1 MKRNHK
7 RVLAFL
13 LAITITSVNVIANN
27 SEQNRF
33 PVLANENNVLD
44 FIQPKDITAKP
55 NATVK
60 FSVGEDIE
68 GYTYQWQWRQ
78 LSTDK
83 WTNCSVGAPTT
94 AILSVIATQYR
105 NGYQYRCIVTDS
117 SGNAVASDAATLTV
131 SDKTIL
137 EIKDHPEN
145 ITVKPNGN
153 AYFTVNALGDGLT
166 YQWQWRE
173 NENNDWSNS
182 TSGNQNTQTLTVV
195 ALYRRQGY
203 QYRCIVTDIYGN
215 TVVSDT
221 ATLIVSDKI
230 SPEIKEQPK
239 DVVVKLN
246 GNAYFNINAIGN
258 DLTYQWQWRE
268 NENKDWRNSTTGNP
282 KTSILSVT
290 AANFRKGYQYRCLVS
305 DGITTIE
312 SNIATLSIAS
322 PITVSKNLISSTIT
336 SVDNAVF
343 TVEATGTDDLT
354 YLWESSTDGENWT
367 TCGENSNTLIVDGK
381 TAVSGTQYRCT
392 VSDNYGQKVKSNS
405 ATLTIV
411 SPISINSS
419 PKSTTIKPNETA
431 TFSVVAEG
439 EELVYQ
445 WKYSNDG
452 KAWQNYNGEGANTS
466 SIVISG
472 ADAIDGTQYKCVV
485 TDKYGQEAVTEPAT
499 LTIKEPL
506 VISSQPVSITVTE
519 NNKVTFSIEATGENI
534 SYQWQKATADT
545 EDLQW
550 TDIEGATYGTY
561 TFTAALAD
569 NENRYR
575 CIVSDGD
582 DTINSSVATLT
593 VKPEN
598 AVITN
603 GTKEITINKNE
614 AYQLDLVGKGLR
626 YISNASNIT
635 VDKYGVVNAKE
646 TGTGYVF
653 VIDSY
658 GHKCFYKIH
667 VVEKYEELAFDEIE
681 YNVMPGESVRL
692 YTNKNA
698 SYVISDDDKAS
709 IYYYY
714 YYDNYCDVTCFVPG
728 VYTAIAYTEN
738 GEFTFTTIN
747 VSGEVTDIESKTSYE
762 GETDTNNSVWYKYVN
777 NSDVE
782 ELITFDIE
790 NSSNAAYVYYNQGSY
805 SEPNYYWED
814 EIARNQM
821 YVQPGDE
828 VYVRMISDSD
838 NAANYDFTVNI
849 VPCASVD
856 YTIGEELEDVVLDRD
871 DYTEYSFTPDSSGE
885 YELTAFSRNEFNWII
900 TDSEN
905 NVVKNEY
912 SNGAVYK
919 TFNLKENENY
929 TIRFTPNSMTETGS
943 LTFEITKAED
953 NITVADVNTVYDTGI
968 IRSGQTVYYKFEIC
982 KNSDNPAFDVFAF
995 SREYSDYL
1003 SYTVLGSDMFTPY
1016 ELNWDEGIAKLYFEE
1031 ATDIYVKIENKS
1043 ESADTPNF
1051 EIKQYEKTVT
1061 QLSEEAENTAEIGA
1075 YEADWYEFTAPEN
1088 GNYCISFGFDS
1099 YTDNFMPLNF
1109 EIYTGDD
1116 LVYDEDLSVYYM
1128 YDGYGFNHTMVK
1140 GEKLYVKVTGNCS
1153 ENNENGAMS
1162 YNWSITSNQTY
1173 LLEELTLDSL
1183 TEGSTVNG
1191 KQTVFKFTA
1200 PVSGTYYFWSE
1211 SKCNMYGNLSSMPN
1225 GDYIVG
1231 DDNSGYANNFCFAHR
1246 ISAGETVY
1254 LNCHQID
1261 NCDCEYNVMVSKTNR
1276 SQEYE
1281 PVFETIEMILDT
1293 PVSGYYENADGFD
1306 IFSFTSEMAGTY
1318 VFTSENA
1325 VDIYGNVADMY
1336 GELYSDD
1343 ALTNQLTYDDDGSES
1358 YRQFRIEY
1366 ELEEG
1371 QTVYLKP
1378 YNLSEYDSC
1387 DYIVTVTKTE
1397 EMNET
1402 EILGTVDSYGDIST
1416 SSSFNTDSSSAII
1429 QVNCVNSI
1437 PMDFYMLT
1445 NSEINMWTALSLE
1458 SDDNR
1463 ENEQTGIEFSFNYAP
1478 MADCYYI
1485 FIETT
1490 DGSSIGDIE
1499 VGYTYNELE
1508 PGYEDVCSECGGLN
1522 SEHTPE
1528 CSMGFV
1534 EDGSED

>member
-1 MKRNHK
+1 MRYGKQAA
-7 RVLAFL
+7 AFL
-13 LAITITSVNVIANN
+13 VSLSMLNSSYSIVSVRAESSAIVISQQPTEQEVTIGGAASFTIDAM
-27 SEQNRF
+27 SETDA
-33 PVLANENNVLD
+33 VL
-44 FIQPKDITAKP
+44 
-55 NATVK
+55 
-60 FSVGEDIE
+60 S
-68 GYTYQWQWRQ
+68 YQWQYSSDNGKTWKS
-78 LSTDK
+78 STGGTAK
-83 WTNCSVGAPTT
+83 TKNFRISVNSTT
-94 AILSVIATQYR
+94 ITRLV
-105 NGYQYRCIVTDS
+105 RCIVTADS
-117 SGNAVASDAATLTV
+117 GESIVSDIVGMKEKQQRSVVISQQPTEQKVTMGGAATFTIDAV
-131 SDKTIL
+131 SETGASL
-137 EIKDHPEN
+137 S
-145 ITVKPNGN
+145 
-153 AYFTVNALGDGLT
+153 
-166 YQWQWRE
+166 YQWQY
-173 NENNDWSNS
+173 S
-182 TSGNQNTQTLTVV
+182 TDSGKTWKSSSGATATTKNFKLAVNATTINRVV
-195 ALYRRQGY
+195 
-203 QYRCIVTDIYGN
+203 RCIVTADSGE
-215 TVVSDT
+215 S
-221 ATLIVSDKI
+221 IVSDIVGMKEKQQRSVVI
-230 SPEIKEQPK
+230 SQQPTEQEVTMGGAASFTI
-239 DVVVKLN
+239 DAMSETDAVLS
-246 GNAYFNINAIGN
+246 
-258 DLTYQWQWRE
+258 YQWQYSSDNGKTWKSSTGGTAKTKNFRISV
-268 NENKDWRNSTTGNP
+268 NSTTI
-282 KTSILSVT
+282 TRLVRCIVT
-290 AANFRKGYQYRCLVS
+290 ADSGESIVS
-305 DGITTIE
+305 DIVGMKEKQQRSVVISQQPTEQKVTMGGAATFTIDAVSETGASLSYQWQYSTDSGKTWKSSSGATATTKNFKLAVNATTIKRVVRCIVTASSGE
-312 SNIATLSIAS
+312 SIISETAGMVEIS
-322 PITVSKNLISSTIT
+322 PITLTALTSQTIT
-336 SVDNAVF
+336 IDSDASF
-343 TVEATGTDDLT
+343 TIEATGTGDLT

-367 TCGENSNTLIVDGK
+367 TCGENSNTLTVDGK

-392 VSDNYGQKVKSNS
+392 VSDNYGQKV
-405 ATLTIV
+405 
-411 SPISINSS
+411 
-419 PKSTTIKPNETA
+419 TT
-431 TFSVVAEG
+431 
-439 EELVYQ
+439 
-445 WKYSNDG
+445 
-452 KAWQNYNGEGANTS
+452 NT
-466 SIVISG
+466 
-472 ADAIDGTQYKCVV
+472 
-485 TDKYGQEAVTEPAT
+485 AT
-499 LTIKEPL
+499 LTIKKPL
-506 VISSQPVSITVTE
+506 EISSQPVSITATE
-519 NNKVTFSIEATGENI
+519 NNRVTFSIEATGENV
-534 SYQWQKATADT
+534 SYQWQKATSDT
-545 EDLQW
+545 EELLW

-569 NENRYR
+569 NGNRYR
-575 CIVSDGD
+575 CMVSDGE

-593 VKPEN
+593 VKPDN

-603 GTKEITINKNE
+603 GTKEITINKGE

-626 YISNASNIT
+626 YIANASNVT

-653 VIDSY
+653 VIDFY

-698 SYVISDDDKAS
+698 SYVISDTDRAS
-709 IYYYY
+709 VYTDWYEY
-714 YYDNYCDVTCFVPG
+714 NYCNVTCYIPG
-728 VYTAIAYTEN
+728 SYTVIAYNEY
-738 GEFTFTTIN
+738 GELAFTTVN
-747 VSGEVTDIESKTSYE
+747 VEGNVTDIEVGTNYE

-777 NSDVE
+777 DSDVE

-790 NSSNAAYVYYNQGSY
+790 DSSNAAYVYYNQGSY

-885 YELTAFSRNEFNWII
+885 FELTAFSRNEFNWII

-943 LTFEITKAED
+943 LTFEITKATD
-953 NITVADVNTVYDTGI
+953 DIIVADVNTVYDTGI

-1043 ESADTPNF
+1043 DSADTPNF

-1088 GNYCISFGFDS
+1088 GRYNINFYPNNDVESVVYLNY
-1099 YTDNFMPLNF
+1099 
-1109 EIYTGDD
+1109 E
-1116 LVYDEDLSVYYM
+1116 VYIGEDMVYNSDLSNYYD
-1128 YDGYGFNHTMVK
+1128 YYGINFDYSLFE
-1140 GEKLYVKVTGNCS
+1140 GEKIYIKVTGNH
-1153 ENNENGAMS
+1153 NADNEIVVMT

-1173 LLEELTLDSL
+1173 LLEELTLDTL
-1183 TEGSTVNG
+1183 AEGKTVEG
-1191 KQTVFKFTA
+1191 KKTMFKFTA
-1200 PVSGTYYFWSE
+1200 PKTGTYYFWSE
-1211 SKCNMYGNLSSMPN
+1211 SKYSVN
-1225 GDYIVG
+1225 GALYSDLGAYCIAEDY
-1231 DDNSGYANNFCFAHR
+1231 DSGYANNFCITYR
-1246 ISAGETVY
+1246 LTAGETVY
-1254 LNCHQID
+1254 LQTEQVSGREIG
-1261 NCDCEYNVMVSKTNR
+1261 YNIMVSKTNN
-1276 SQEYE
+1276 SQKYR
-1281 PVFETIEMILDT
+1281 PLFEFVEMKLNTPIEG
-1293 PVSGYYENADGFD
+1293 SYYNSEDFD
-1306 IFSFTSEMAGTY
+1306 RFKFTAETAGTY
-1318 VFTSENA
+1318 VFTSESS
-1325 VDIYGNVADMY
+1325 ADMY
-1336 GELYSDD
+1336 GELYSDINLSEWID
-1343 ALTNQLTYDDDGSES
+1343 ENDDSAGNL
-1358 YRQFRIEY
+1358 QFRIEIS
-1366 ELEEG
+1366 LEER

-1378 YNLSEYDSC
+1378 RSCSSDSSSEYSV
-1387 DYIVTVTKTE
+1387 IVTKIG
-1397 EMNET
+1397 ET

-1429 QVNCVNSI
+1429 QVNCMNSI
-1437 PMDFYMLT
+1437 SMDFYMLT

-1508 PGYEDVCSECGGLN
+1508 PGYEDVCAECGGLN
-1522 SEHTPE
+1522 SEHTPD

>member
-1 MKRNHK
+1 MKK
-7 RVLAFL
+7 RLESLFASTLMALSLTTMNMDTTVL
-13 LAITITSVNVIANN
+13 
-27 SEQNRF
+27 
-33 PVLANENNVLD
+33 
-44 FIQPKDITAKP
+44 DITAYAVENSAGNTDINLIGSGTCGENVEWSLDKNGLLTISGSGTMSSYTSSSHAP
-55 NATVK
+55 WYSNNAKIKSVVVENGVTSIGDYAFYCCSSLTNVTLSDSITVIGNSI
-60 FSVGEDIE
+60 FRACSSLSEITIPSNVQSIGGYAFASSGLQSVTIPDSVQTLGASAFYGSTKLKEAIIGKGVKTIS
-68 GYTYQWQWRQ
+68 GYTFSGCSALETLTIPANVTFINASATNNCTALNEIRGYSESVAETYANNNNITFVRLDEPSVNLIGSGTCGENVEWSLDKNGLLTISGSGTMSSYTSSSHAPWYSNNAKIKSVVVENGVTSIGDYAFYCCSSLTNVT
-78 LSTDK
+78 LSDSITVIG
-83 WTNCSVGAPTT
+83 NSIFRACSS
-94 AILSVIATQYR
+94 LSEITIPSNVQSIG
-105 NGYQYRCIVTDS
+105 GYAFAS
-117 SGNAVASDAATLTV
+117 SGLQSVTIPDSVQTLGASAFYGSTKLKEAIIGKGVKTISGYTFSGCSALETLTIPANV
-131 SDKTIL
+131 TFINASATNNCTAL
-137 EIKDHPEN
+137 NEIRGYSESVAETYANNNN
-145 ITVKPNGN
+145 ITFVRLDELKIILFDFPSTTVIENDDVTFSITAKGAGN
-153 AYFTVNALGDGLT
+153 LT
-166 YQWQWRE
+166 YQWQE
-173 NENNDWSNS
+173 AIPPTNESAPIDWSDVPNAT
-182 TSGNQNTQTLTVV
+182 TSSYT
-195 ALYRRQGY
+195 
-203 QYRCIVTDIYGN
+203 
-215 TVVSDT
+215 
-221 ATLIVSDKI
+221 
-230 SPEIKEQPK
+230 
-239 DVVVKLN
+239 
-246 GNAYFNINAIGN
+246 F
-258 DLTYQWQWRE
+258 
-268 NENKDWRNSTTGNP
+268 
-282 KTSILSVT
+282 
-290 AANFRKGYQYRCLVS
+290 
-305 DGITTIE
+305 
-312 SNIATLSIAS
+312 
-322 PITVSKNLISSTIT
+322 
-336 SVDNAVF
+336 
-343 TVEATGTDDLT
+343 
-354 YLWESSTDGENWT
+354 
-367 TCGENSNTLIVDGK
+367 
-381 TAVSGTQYRCT
+381 
-392 VSDNYGQKVKSNS
+392 KVK
-405 ATLTIV
+405 
-411 SPISINSS
+411 
-419 PKSTTIKPNETA
+419 
-431 TFSVVAEG
+431 
-439 EELVYQ
+439 Y
-445 WKYSNDG
+445 NDNG
-452 KAWQNYNGEGANTS
+452 K
-466 SIVISG
+466 V
-472 ADAIDGTQYKCVV
+472 
-485 TDKYGQEAVTEPAT
+485 
-499 LTIKEPL
+499 
-506 VISSQPVSITVTE
+506 
-519 NNKVTFSIEATGENI
+519 
-534 SYQWQKATADT
+534 
-545 EDLQW
+545 
-550 TDIEGATYGTY
+550 
-561 TFTAALAD
+561 
-569 NENRYR
+569 YR
-575 CIVSDGD
+575 CIVSNG
-582 DTINSSVATLT
+582 TETVNSSVATLT
-593 VKPEN
+593 VKPDN

-603 GTKEITINKNE
+603 GTKEITINKGE

-626 YISNASNIT
+626 YIANASNVT

-653 VIDSY
+653 VIDFY

-681 YNVMPGESVRL
+681 YNVMPGDSVRL

-698 SYVISDDDKAS
+698 SYVISDTDRAS
-709 IYYYY
+709 VYTDWYEY
-714 YYDNYCDVTCFVPG
+714 NYCNVTCYIPG
-728 VYTAIAYTEN
+728 SYTVIAYNEY
-738 GEFTFTTIN
+738 GELAFTTVN
-747 VSGEVTDIESKTSYE
+747 VEGNVTDIEVGTNYE

-777 NSDVE
+777 DSDVE

-790 NSSNAAYVYYNQGSY
+790 DDSNAAYVYYNQGSY

-1016 ELNWDEGIAKLYFEE
+1016 ELHWEEGIAKLYFEE
-1031 ATDIYVKIENKS
+1031 ATEIYVKIENKS

-1061 QLSEEAENTAEIGA
+1061 QLIEEAENTAEIGA

-1088 GNYCISFGFDS
+1088 GNYYMNFGFDS

-1173 LLEELTLDSL
+1173 LLEELTLDTL

-1211 SKCNMYGNLSSMPN
+1211 SKCNLYGNLSSMPN

-1306 IFSFTSEMAGTY
+1306 IFSFTAEMAGTY

-1325 VDIYGNVADMY
+1325 VDMYGNVADMY

-1343 ALTNQLTYDDDGSES
+1343 ALTNRLTFDDDGSES
-1358 YRQFRIEY
+1358 YRQFRIDY

-1378 YNLSEYDSC
+1378 YNLSEYESC
-1387 DYIVTVTKTE
+1387 DYTVTVTKTE

-1402 EILGTVDSYGDIST
+1402 EILGTVDSFGDIST

-1429 QVNCVNSI
+1429 QVNCMNSI

-1508 PGYEDVCSECGGLN
+1508 PGYEDVCAECGGLN
-1522 SEHTPE
+1522 SEHTPD